1 MFVIRMRESYTCT
14 ILVFI
19 WLCNNCSFE
28 MYTPYFYDL
37 SGSLFSNGFGV
48 MCMKHY
54 SFIGFCFFYFYNI
67 RKDKKEIVVTLLLPV
82 HQLRLKH
89 SKEVVGWELNPD
101 FHSPIAAS
109 FSKGGAC
116 TCTRRWP
123 VQGKFLAISFCIL
136 ILVFINTLKQAV
148 PRRKAFS
155 YYISNGI
162 FRDVKF

>member
-1 MFVIRMRESYTCT
+1 
-14 ILVFI
+14 
-19 WLCNNCSFE
+19 

-89 SKEVVGWELNPD
+89 SKEVVG
-101 FHSPIAAS
+101 
-109 FSKGGAC
+109 
-116 TCTRRWP
+116 
-123 VQGKFLAISFCIL
+123 
-136 ILVFINTLKQAV
+136 
-148 PRRKAFS
+148 
-155 YYISNGI
+155 
-162 FRDVKF
+162 